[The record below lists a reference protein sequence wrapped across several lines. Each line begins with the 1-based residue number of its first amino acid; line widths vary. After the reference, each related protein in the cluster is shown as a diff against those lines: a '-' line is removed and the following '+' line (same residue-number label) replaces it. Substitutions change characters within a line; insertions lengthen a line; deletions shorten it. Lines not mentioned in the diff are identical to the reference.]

1 MDYTKELA
9 RLPWNTPKEFIAL
22 RGISKKVLGL
32 DKEYLNPMERTALGV
47 MDGLLA
53 NMAHNGVYDLT
64 IGYVK
69 SFIGDRL
76 VSDLKLAFE
85 NQITAAETKED
96 TSLALHLVDSYDNFL
111 NLDLNQAKN
120 VLQFVSDKIDEELS
134 KSSIERVSDELFA
147 SYFDVDDPRV
157 PSYTVNYK
165 ELEGFDK
172 CVRDFMCERLVEEM
186 NTKGNDF
193 SFKGIDNPR
202 ALLYRDNFIQGTVDG
217 KSFPEFV
224 EEKRRTQR
232 GSADDGLRSEISF
245 DIAFQAKDR
254 EKAILEAGC
263 RRAMLLLSKVPFFNE
278 DSNRLNTKENVLEL
292 VQQLKEK
299 PYTRE
304 PAVIKKY
311 PEPGL
316 IENFAIRNA
325 RKYLYDKFVNQPV
338 MYFNA
343 RRMLAE
349 TKKHFIKKGVSSA
362 KDYLSYI
369 MADKII
375 HKDLRE
381 TCHYIKSSCLYLE
394 REREK
399 DISKED
405 IKKVLYRNGLHRKN
419 KKENEMAM

>member
-1 MDYTKELA
+1 MDYKEELA
-9 RLPWNTPKEFIAL
+9 RLPWNTPKESIAL
-22 RGISKKVLGL
+22 RGISKRVLGL

-47 MDGLLA
+47 MDGVLA
-53 NMAHNGVYDLT
+53 NMAHNGVYDLN

-69 SFIGDRL
+69 GFIGDRL

-85 NQITAAETKED
+85 NQIAAAKTKED
-96 TSLALHLVDSYDNFL
+96 NFLALHLVDSYDNFL
-111 NLDLNQAKN
+111 NSDLGQAKN

-134 KSSIERVSDELFA
+134 KSSTERVSDELFA

-172 CVRDFMCERLVEEM
+172 CVRDFICERLVEEM

-263 RRAMLLLSKVPFFNE
+263 RRAMLLLSKVPFFGE
-278 DSNRLNTKENVLEL
+278 DSNRLNTKENVVEL

-304 PAVIKKY
+304 PAVIKRY

-316 IENFAIRNA
+316 IENFAIRDA

-349 TKKHFIKKGVSSA
+349 TKKHFFKKGVSGA

-369 MADKII
+369 MSDKII

-399 DISKED
+399 DISRED

-419 KKENEMAM
+419 EKENEIAM